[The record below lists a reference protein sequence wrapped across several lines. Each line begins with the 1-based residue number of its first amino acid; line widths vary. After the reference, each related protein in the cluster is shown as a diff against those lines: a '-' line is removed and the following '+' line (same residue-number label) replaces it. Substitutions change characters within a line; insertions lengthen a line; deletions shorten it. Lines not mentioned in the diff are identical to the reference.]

1 MGNALSGS
9 RVSQACCARATV
21 GAHHQSQQPEAEPSG
36 PFEMPTLCLCLNW
49 GTGETGPNLLLCSLA
64 ASRSARCSKDAAA
77 LLNGAKPGELPIVQ
91 STKVGLVLNAQIARM
106 LGLTIPASLLA
117 VADEVIE

>member
-1 MGNALSGS
+1 MGNAVAGGASVLRS
-9 RVSQACCARATV
+9 RNSWRAS
-21 GAHHQSQQPEAEPSG
+21 QSQQPEAEPSG